1 MLEACGETSSALK
14 DAAQSVIANTMAMAH
29 AMSGDEILKNAFAN
43 DAFEH
48 FEIAAQVAACA
59 LQFGRP
65 GAARNLLEK
74 ISRSNSGWLNGL
86 TPTWEGHARLFG
98 AGAA

>member
-1 MLEACGETSSALK
+1 MLEAYGETSSALK

-29 AMSGDEILKNAFAN
+29 AMSGDEILKTPSLMMRSSILRSL
-43 DAFEH
+43 H
-48 FEIAAQVAACA
+48 KSLLA
-59 LQFGRP
+59 LCSSAGP

-74 ISRSNSGWLNGL
+74 ISRRNSGWLNGL

-98 AGAA
+98 AGA